1 MVVLDIEAIQPL
13 AEFNARMEQMI
24 EQLKAVPLAKGFDE
38 IVYPG
43 ELEARN
49 DAGNRKEGLALPE
62 DTLIDLRKLAK
73 ETALKDK
80 LPF

>member
-1 MVVLDIEAIQPL
+1 
-13 AEFNARMEQMI
+13 MI

-49 DAGNRKEGLALPE
+49 DARHRDEGLALPE
-62 DTLIDLRKLAK
+62 DTLIDLRKLAA
-73 ETALKDK
+73 EMALESK